1 MSSQKRVFTQF
12 SKGSPVSTST
22 VVDDR
27 AMGIARSRAVLSTKE
42 DFRREIKTLWE
53 TASDLF
59 LTIGEYLLQAK
70 ATLKHGEYQD
80 LISRELPFGY
90 QVAHKLKAVAEKVKE
105 GVIPADRLPKSYTT
119 AYLLAS
125 MKDDEL
131 QKAEQRGL
139 IQADVTRS
147 AIKSF
152 LKEVREADT
161 SARKQARLEYRKL
174 IRQRKAIADRIAA
187 LEAKYGDDLI
197 LGKDLN
203 DDDDDDGPIIEGTA
217 VEIEEAI

>member
-1 MSSQKRVFTQF
+1 MSGQKRAFTQF
-12 SKGSPVSTST
+12 SKGSPINASTI
-22 VVDDR
+22 VDDR
-27 AMGIARSRAVLSTKE
+27 ALGIARSRAVLKTKE
-42 DFRREIKTLWE
+42 DFRREIRTLWE

-70 ATLKHGEYQD
+70 ATLKHGEYQE

-105 GVIPADRLPKSYTT
+105 GTIPLDRLPKSYTT

-125 MKDDEL
+125 MRDDEL

-139 IQADVTRS
+139 VKADVTRG

-152 LKEVREADT
+152 LKEVREADSST
-161 SARKQARLEYRKL
+161 AEQARLEYRKL
-174 IRQRKAIADRIAA
+174 IRQRLSISERIAA
-187 LEAKYGDDLI
+187 LEAEYGDQLKM
-197 LGKDLN
+197 LGEHGNVALVI
-203 DDDDDDGPIIEGTA
+203 DG
-217 VEIEEAI
+217 EAIELKEASQ

>member
-1 MSSQKRVFTQF
+1 MSGQKRTFTQF

-27 AMGIARSRAVLSTKE
+27 AIGIARSRAVLKTKE

-70 ATLKHGEYQD
+70 ATLKHGEYQE

-105 GVIPADRLPKSYTT
+105 GAIPMDRLPKSYTT

-125 MKDDEL
+125 MKDDEF
-131 QKAEQRGL
+131 QQAERRGL
-139 IQADVTRS
+139 VQADVTRN
-147 AIKSF
+147 AIKLF
-152 LKEVREADT
+152 LKEVREAHT
-161 SARKQARLEYRKL
+161 SAQKLARLEYRKL
-174 IRQRKAIADRIAA
+174 IRQRKAISDRIAA
-187 LEAKYGDDLI
+187 LEAEYGDSLKIVDSQI
-197 LGKDLN
+197 
-203 DDDDDDGPIIEGTA
+203 DDRPVIDSTA
-217 VEIEEAI
+217 VEIKERVES

>member
-1 MSSQKRVFTQF
+1 MSGQKRAFTQF

-22 VVDDR
+22 VVDAR
-27 AMGIARSRAVLSTKE
+27 AIGIARSRAVLKTKE
-42 DFRREIKTLWE
+42 DFRREIRTLWE

-70 ATLKHGEYQD
+70 ATLKHGEYQE

-105 GVIPADRLPKSYTT
+105 GAIPLDRLPKSYTT

-125 MKDDEL
+125 MRDEEL
-131 QKAEQRGL
+131 RQAEQRGL
-139 IQADVTRS
+139 VKADITRD

-152 LKEVREADT
+152 LKEVREAHT
-161 SARKQARLEYRKL
+161 SAAQQARLEYRKL
-174 IRQRKAIADRIAA
+174 I
-187 LEAKYGDDLI
+187 
-197 LGKDLN
+197 
-203 DDDDDDGPIIEGTA
+203 
-217 VEIEEAI
+217 